1 MAMTRAKQIEYFKL
15 LGDSSLTD
23 EQITLYIEIAT
34 QIALATL
41 YPFEKEFEDKN
52 LPEKYDIWVVRAGVE
67 LQKNKDVGNVVKY
80 SENGISVEYQQLV
93 NGISSSLLSELKP
106 FASVPL

>member
-1 MAMTRAKQIEYFKL
+1 MAMTKAKQIEYFKL
-15 LGDSSLTD
+15 LGDSTLTD
-23 EQITLYIEIAT
+23 VEIGLYIEVAT

-41 YPFEKEFEDKN
+41 YPFDKDFEEKI

-67 LQKNKDVGNVVKY
+67 LQKNKDVGNIVKY

-106 FASVPL
+106 FASIPL